1 MTTVLAYALVIALI
15 LPLAVLLA
23 NVEQGRSTS
32 VYRAPAAVALAL
44 AVVFF
49 ALGFIHPADAPGA
62 WLFRAFYGTLCFIT
76 VAAANLL
83 VCLEQS
89 HA

>member
-1 MTTVLAYALVIALI
+1 MATVLAYALVIALI
-15 LPLAVLLA
+15 LPLGMLLA
-23 NVEQGRSTS
+23 NADEGRSTS
-32 VYRAPAAVALAL
+32 AYRAPAAVALAL
-44 AVVFF
+44 GVVFF
-49 ALGFIHPADAPGA
+49 ALVFIHPGEAPGA
-62 WLFRAFYGTLCFIT
+62 WAFRAFYGALCCVA